1 MIIDYVMPKL
11 AMAMS
16 EGTVTKWLVEEGQ
29 MVEIATELATVE
41 TEKVAYEVES
51 PEKGYF
57 HIVAPEGEV
66 FECET
71 VIGQFATTLEELEQL
86 QNGAVAQT
94 ANEEQPA
101 SANDEAAASHQGTE
115 QSVPAHIDR
124 SKRIIASPLAKKLAK
139 DASLDLHTVVGTGPN
154 RRIVKRD
161 VLAAVEA
168 RKHAPMQSY
177 QQDILASMPL
187 KGVRKVISDRMLQ
200 SLGTTAQLTGSWECD
215 ITNLL
220 AFRAKLLAKED
231 VLGTRIS
238 VNSLLIKAI
247 VCAIQQVPIVNS
259 CVENDTIT
267 VYRNINIGIAIAMQ
281 GENEFDESLVVA
293 VLKSVESLGLAEIDK
308 QMKDLINRART
319 GQASSDEMSGSTIT
333 LSSTAGLAP
342 PGTTSTPILNQ
353 PNAALVGPSTPMQK
367 PVVHEGEIMART
379 IMPISFT
386 FDHRAIDGAPASRFM
401 SVLNEHLSHPELML
415 A

>member
-29 MVEIATELATVE
+29 LVDIATELATVE

-57 HIVAPEGEV
+57 HISVPEGEI
-66 FECET
+66 FECGT
-71 VIGQFATTLEELEQL
+71 TIGQFASTSEELEQL
-86 QNGAVAQT
+86 QNGALAQT
-94 ANEEQPA
+94 ANTEQLT
-101 SANDEAAASHQGTE
+101 SAKNEAAASHQGAV
-115 QSVPAHIDR
+115 QSAPMHIDR

-139 DASLDLHTVVGTGPN
+139 DATLDLHNVAGTGPN
-154 RRIVKRD
+154 GRIVKRN

-168 RKHAPMQSY
+168 RKHATDQNS
-177 QQDILASMPL
+177 QANILASMPL
-187 KGVRKVISDRMLQ
+187 KGVRKVISDRMLL

-238 VNSLLIKAI
+238 VNALLIKAI
-247 VCAIQQVPIVNS
+247 VCAIKQVPIVNS

-267 VYRNINIGIAIAMQ
+267 VYSNINIGIAIAMQ

-293 VLKSVESLGLAEIDK
+293 VLKNVESLGLAEIDK
-308 QMKDLINRART
+308 QMKALIDRARI